1 MQKTGVDAY
10 IQSQLRPASWAEPA
24 GLAKRLK
31 ALSTLS
37 LSPLALFKRMD
48 LPKNPS
54 EEQKKASA
62 QWRQQALNEAWQ
74 ARLMRAVE
82 SPHQLREVMVDF
94 WFNHFNVFAYKEL
107 TMLWLGNYEDSA
119 IRTHALG
126 KFRDLLG
133 ATAKHPAMLFYLDN
147 WRNSAPE
154 SAGAKG
160 PFRGLNENYA
170 RELME
175 LHTLGVDGG
184 YSQADVESL
193 AKALTG
199 WSLVH
204 RTQPTT
210 DESGFIFVA
219 NRHDVSAKTLLGQA
233 LSGRGMEEGERALDL
248 LAKHPA
254 TARHI
259 SYKLAQFFVADT
271 PPNSLVSLLSEKFLA
286 TEGDIAQVLLAL
298 FNSDEFWQDKYYQQ
312 KFKTPYQYVLS
323 AARAIAVADPSE
335 EVLTR
340 LNGSLNQLGMP
351 LYRCRTPDGYTQTG
365 ADWLS
370 PDVMMKRVSMAIAL
384 SNVVRGHK
392 PDPALLLET
401 LGARMTDEER
411 GLIVDAPD
419 YLKAALMLGSPSM
432 MYR

>member
-1 MQKTGVDAY
+1 MGVDAY
-10 IQSQLRPASWAEPA
+10 IQSQLQPASWAEPA

-31 ALSTLS
+31 ALPTLS
-37 LSPLALFKRMD
+37 LSPLALFERMD

-54 EEQKKASA
+54 EEQKKEAN

-74 ARLMRAVE
+74 ARLMRAIE
-82 SPHQLREVMVDF
+82 SPHQLREMMVDF

-107 TMLWLGNYEDSA
+107 TMLWLGNYENSA

-147 WRNSAPE
+147 WRNTAPN

-193 AKALTG
+193 ARTLTG

-210 DESGFIFVA
+210 EESGFIFVA
-219 NRHDVSAKTLLGQA
+219 NRHDASAKTLLGQV
-233 LSGRGMEEGERALDL
+233 LSGRGVEEGERALDL

-259 SYKLAQFFVADT
+259 SYKLAQFFVSDT
-271 PPNSLVSLLSEKFLA
+271 PPNSLVSRLAEKFLA
-286 TEGDIAQVLLAL
+286 TEGDIAQTLLAL
-298 FNSDEFWQDKYYQQ
+298 FNSDEFWQEKYYQQ

-323 AARAIAVADPSE
+323 IARAMGLADPSD

-351 LYRCRTPDGYTQTG
+351 LYRCRTPDGYAQTA

-370 PDVMMKRVSMAIAL
+370 PDVMMKRVSMATAL
-384 SNVVRGHK
+384 ANVVRGRK

-401 LGARMTDEER
+401 LGARMTSEER

-419 YLKAALMLGSPSM
+419 HLKASLMLGSPSM